1 MTASDL
7 IAQYGTPDAEY
18 QAKYCTMWQVK
29 ERFPWFPAEKIF
41 INIVF
46 MNKLVISFQAVQDA
60 NLQGEI
66 ITFNGCYVDRP
77 VRGSN
82 SISAHAYAAAIDMDS
97 AIDGMVVNP
106 TTQQRLGKWT
116 PEFITAMLSSGI
128 YYGGNFIHRADPMHF
143 SLADM

>member
-1 MTASDL
+1 MTAAQL
-7 IAQYGTPDAEY
+7 IAQYGNPDAEY

-60 NLQGEI
+60 NLQHEI
-66 ITFNGCYVDRP
+66 ISFNGCYVDRP

-82 SISAHAYAAAIDMDS
+82 SISAHAYAAAIDLNS
-97 AIDGMVVNP
+97 PIDGMVVNP
-106 TTQQRLGKWT
+106 TPQQRLGKWT
-116 PEFITAMLSSGI
+116 PEFIAAMKSSGI
-128 YYGGNFIHRADPMHF
+128 YFGGDFLHRSDPMHW